1 MAITLRINKGS
12 ELTFAELDENFTD
25 LNTRINTL
33 EGISNTDNQTLTLVG
48 TDLTISGGN
57 TVDLSGLSGSGV
69 ALTDLN
75 VTVAAAGNANLTYD
89 NATGVFTYTPPD
101 LSSYA
106 TNVGLNTAIDG
117 HLNTSTATA
126 NQVLSWDGADYAW
139 VADQTGTAGIA
150 LTDLSVTTN
159 TAGTAALSYDNSTGV
174 FTYTPPNTAEII
186 EFTVHNDSGGVLTK
200 GEVVYIS
207 GLNGNTPEVSKA
219 QANSST
225 TMPAFGIVKD
235 DIANTSDGTVI
246 TFGSCPTHNVA
257 DFGETGITFG
267 LGNTLYVSATEA
279 GKLTNV
285 PPAGESNLIQNI
297 GKIERATPTNNI
309 TIKVGGAGRTN
320 ATPNLD
326 EGNIFIG
333 NAQNQSSTVSFNS
346 TVDGHLNTSTATANQ
361 VLSWDGSDYAW
372 VADQT
377 GSSYADSDVD
387 THLNTSTATANQV
400 LSWDGADYVWVADQT
415 GSGGANVT
423 VQDDAPTNPAPSE
436 GDLWWESDVGVL
448 KIYYGSTW
456 VDASPA
462 GNSSSGIALT
472 DLSVTVAAA
481 GSANLAYDNITGA
494 FTYTPPDLSSYLTS
508 YTETDPVFLA
518 SAASG
523 IAAGDITNWNTAYG
537 WGDHSL
543 AGYLT
548 SYTETDTLDSVVG
561 RGATTTTTAVI
572 PFYYANQAAFPNA
585 TTYHGAI
592 AHSHADGAMFFAH
605 SGTWNQM
612 ANSTDLDF
620 NNLSN
625 QNDAYKVNIQ
635 SASLAQDHYP
645 LMHSA
650 NTGTGITPLVDTE
663 YRYNPDTNTLNVH
676 NVTVLTELT
685 APAINPV
692 TDTVGAIGTELV
704 INGGD
709 ATALNSQGGDL
720 TLDAGSGANL
730 PGEINLGV
738 NSSNTGQVNIGYS
751 GSTVVVDGR
760 TTFNGDVT
768 LTTGTWETVNTSI
781 TTGAATVNVDCDS
794 GHIVYLDA
802 SGGGFNSTFTINL
815 VNLGNTANV
824 ASAVTVVIKQ
834 PTGAGVLPN
843 AIQIGGIG
851 QTLLWQGGSA
861 PTPNAGGNAHD
872 VFTFSVLDLGATNV
886 VLGQM
891 VDYA

>member
-69 ALTDLN
+69 ALTDLS

-89 NATGVFTYTPPD
+89 NVTGVFTYTPPD

-139 VADQTGTAGIA
+139 VVDAD
-150 LTDLSVTTN
+150 TTEA
-159 TAGTAALSYDNSTGV
+159 TTVA
-174 FTYTPPNTAEII
+174 
-186 EFTVHNDSGGVLTK
+186 FTVHNNSGATLTK

-235 DIANTSDGTVI
+235 NIADTSDGTVI
-246 TFGSCPTHNVA
+246 TFGSCPGHNAA

-267 LGNTLYVSATEA
+267 LGDTVYVSATEA

-285 PPAGESNLIQNI
+285 APAGEANLIQNI
-297 GKIERATPTNNI
+297 GKIERATPTTNM
-309 TIKVGGAGRTN
+309 TLKVGGAGRTN
-320 ATPNLD
+320 ATPNLNN
-326 EGNIFIG
+326 GNIFIG

-361 VLSWDGSDYAW
+361 VLSWNGSDYAW

-423 VQDDAPTNPAPSE
+423 VQDDAPTSPAPSE

-462 GNSSSGIALT
+462 GSSSSGIALT
-472 DLSVTVAAA
+472 DLSVTSNAA
-481 GSANLAYDNITGA
+481 GSAALTYDNATGV
-494 FTYTPPDLSSYLTS
+494 FSYTPPDLSSYLTS
-508 YTETDPVFLA
+508 YTETD
-518 SAASG
+518 
-523 IAAGDITNWNTAYG
+523 
-537 WGDHSL
+537 
-543 AGYLT
+543 
-548 SYTETDTLDSVVG
+548 TLDSVVS

-592 AHSHADGAMFFAH
+592 AHSHADGSMFFAH
-605 SGTWNQM
+605 SGTWNRM

-620 NNLSN
+620 NSLSN
-625 QNDAYKVNIQ
+625 QSDAYKVNIQ

-663 YRYNPDTNTLNVH
+663 YRYNPDTNTLSVH
-676 NVTVLTELT
+676 NVAVLTELT

-692 TDTVGAIGTELV
+692 TDTVGATGTELV

-815 VNLGNTANV
+815 INLGNTANV